1 MTDLYNVDIPD
12 LLSNVPLSLPIQPG
26 SGDDYYVTMEDV
38 RLAME
43 NCLQDHMLNH
53 VVSIY
58 DDVFI
63 IEPAPEE

>member
-1 MTDLYNVDIPD
+1 MEIPD
-12 LLSNVPLSLPIQPG
+12 ILKSFPLEWLDVQPG
-26 SGDDYYVTMEDV
+26 SGDDYYVTLEDV

>member
-12 LLSNVPLSLPIQPG
+12 LLSNVPLNLSVQPG

-53 VVSIY
+53 VVSIH
-58 DDVFI
+58 DDLFI